1 MESRQD
7 WITQFGFCAKR
18 VEWLRQWYEQPTK
31 NVQQPQPEVGAHVGP
46 LPD

>member
-7 WITQFGFCAKR
+7 WITPFGFCAKR
-18 VEWLRQWYEQPTK
+18 VERLRQWYEQPTED
-31 NVQQPQPEVGAHVGP
+31 VQQPQPEVGAHVGP

>member
-18 VEWLRQWYEQPTK
+18 VERLRQWYEQPTK
-31 NVQQPQPEVGAHVGP
+31 DVHQPQPEVGVHVGP